1 VLASADAELRT
12 TFTELVDRRR
22 ADPGSDLVSALVAE
36 QGKEITAAE
45 LSALVRLLLIAGFET
60 TVNAIGNGMRWLLAD
75 REQWELLVKDPG
87 LAPTVVEEVL
97 RFDPPVQQTARVARR
112 PTEVGDVLVGTN
124 QWVITL
130 LAAANRDPDVYP
142 EPNRFD
148 ISRESPV
155 EHLAFSGGIHYCL
168 GSPLA
173 RLELTQAFR
182 ALAVRFPRIRQTAPI
197 TMRPGTTLRGP
208 FRFPVAVS

>member
-1 VLASADAELRT
+1 M
-12 TFTELVDRRR
+12 
-22 ADPGSDLVSALVAE
+22 VA
-36 QGKEITAAE
+36 K
-45 LSALVRLLLIAGFET
+45 
-60 TVNAIGNGMRWLLAD
+60 
-75 REQWELLVKDPG
+75 
-87 LAPTVVEEVL
+87 
-97 RFDPPVQQTARVARR
+97 
-112 PTEVGDVLVGTN
+112 N

-142 EPNRFD
+142 APNRFD
-148 ISRESPV
+148 ISRPSPV

-182 ALAVRFPRIRQTAPI
+182 ALAERFPHIRQTGPI

-208 FRFPVAVS
+208 LRFPVAAS